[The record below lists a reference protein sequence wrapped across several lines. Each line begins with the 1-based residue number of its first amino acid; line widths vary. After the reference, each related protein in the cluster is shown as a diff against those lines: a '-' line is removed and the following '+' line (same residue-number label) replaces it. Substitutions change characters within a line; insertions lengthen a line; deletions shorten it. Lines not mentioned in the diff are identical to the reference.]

1 MGNDIQKRK
10 DKKKEIAEVMIIISD
25 KVKFEQK
32 ALKFRAKSMLKV
44 LKRTVHSED
53 VLCISMHPVGVRQF
67 HKAGNSGDAKIDRQR
82 HSGRE
87 INNSNLFLPPVQR
100 IAK

>member
-1 MGNDIQKRK
+1 MISKKEKR
-10 DKKKEIAEVMIIISD
+10 KKKEIAEVMVIISD
-25 KVKFEQK
+25 KVKF
-32 ALKFRAKSMLKV
+32 RAKGMLKV
-44 LKRTVHSED
+44 LKRTIHSED

-87 INNSNLFLPPVQR
+87 INNSNLFLPPSPR
-100 IAK
+100 